1 MSIKLNKGFTLI
13 ELIIVIAIIGILVA
27 VLAPNYVRYVARAR
41 LSANKANAET
51 AISMAKVEF
60 IDAPDDAKNQTSKQD
75 ISGGGWS
82 VHMYFRYDSETGDCK
97 YIGTGTESPQNI
109 DGFHYSDFANV
120 GYKNFGGQGEPY
132 PALWTKDTLGKV
144 KSTGK
149 SEPVLTKRSYR
160 YWDVAMQGDD
170 TVLAVVCLW

>member
-1 MSIKLNKGFTLI
+1 MIFRKIIAGEVISMSIKLNKGFTLI

-97 YIGTGTESPQNI
+97 YIGTGKKVRRILMVSTIVILQMLAIKILVDRESHI
-109 DGFHYSDFANV
+109 LHCGRRT
-120 GYKNFGGQGEPY
+120 
-132 PALWTKDTLGKV
+132 LW
-144 KSTGK
+144 
-149 SEPVLTKRSYR
+149 ER
-160 YWDVAMQGDD
+160 
-170 TVLAVVCLW
+170 

>member
-1 MSIKLNKGFTLI
+1 MNNKLNKCFTLI

-132 PALWTKDTLGKV
+132 PASWTKDTLGKF
-144 KSTGK
+144 SDGK
-149 SEPVLTKRSYR
+149 SHPVLTKRSYR